1 MTDVHTPP
9 VRRKNMQAI
18 RSRDTAPE
26 VRVRQALFALGLRYR
41 LCVRE
46 LPGKPDLVFTRQ
58 RAVVFVHG
66 CFWHGHS
73 CHLHKMPATRT
84 EFWASKI
91 SANMSRDQRQLA
103 ALQASG
109 WRVAVVWECALKG
122 KTKLNF
128 DALIQDLQRWV
139 CSGSTEFAEFTGFAH
154 SAN

>member
-26 VRVRQALFALGLRYR
+26 VHVRKALFSLGLRYR

-66 CFWHGHS
+66 CFWHGHA

-91 SANMSRDQRQLA
+91 SANMSRDQLQLA

-109 WRVAVVWECALKG
+109 WRVALVWECALKG

-128 DALIQDLQRWV
+128 DTLIQDLRLWI
-139 CSGSTEFAEFTGFAH
+139 CSGSTEFAEFTGFIH
-154 SAN
+154 SED